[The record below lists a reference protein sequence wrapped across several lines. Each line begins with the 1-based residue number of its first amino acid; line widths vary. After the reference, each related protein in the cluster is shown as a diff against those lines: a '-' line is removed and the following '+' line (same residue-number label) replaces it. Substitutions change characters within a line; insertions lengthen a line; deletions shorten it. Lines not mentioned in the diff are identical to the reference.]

1 MGLTPGTRLGQ
12 YEILAPLGA
21 GGMGE
26 VYRARDTRLGREV
39 AIKILTGRLTPESG
53 MSRFERE
60 ARLLASLNHPGIAA
74 VYGLE
79 EAEGMPFIVME
90 LVPGETLSE
99 RLYAGPLPIPEAL
112 DVARQIAEALESAH
126 EHGVVHR
133 DLKPGNVKVTPEGR
147 VKVLD
152 LGLAKAFDMKSSDEM
167 SKSPT
172 MALDQ
177 TRPGVILGTAEFMS
191 PEQARGKAVDKR
203 TDIWAFGCV
212 LYEMLTGRRAFTG
225 ETLSDVLAA
234 ILTTEPDWDALPPA
248 TPPRVRELLGR
259 CLEKSPNRRLR
270 DIGEA
275 RIAMEEEVGVRPSVS
290 SGSGSR
296 PRPAARAPSRRRPAL
311 AVAAVAAV
319 LLAGLWIWNARR
331 SESAPAAAE
340 RTDGRY
346 LAVLFTDL
354 SGMPRAQMYSDGLAE
369 TVRARL
375 ERFPSVQVTPPSAD
389 VPRSRAEADLLRM
402 ARSLGANILLRGS
415 IQRLG
420 EQVRVTYSLVEVP
433 EGNQIAS
440 GTVDGAASEIFAI
453 QDQLADRV
461 RVALDLRGETPPAG
475 GLVRAALEPA
485 ASRESYAEAL
495 GYLQRYDKEAS
506 VDSALEILEKLAKD
520 APESALVQAALA
532 RGYLHKYT
540 LTQQTGW
547 AEQAMKASDR
557 ATALDPALAEVHIT
571 RGQLFSRTGKP
582 ASALQEFQKALSQ
595 SARSVEALLGM
606 AAAYGASGSPA
617 EAEKAYRQAI
627 SLRPLG
633 WNVYNQAGGFY
644 YRQGK
649 YPEAVAMFQKVV
661 QLMPDSV
668 RGYNNLGAVYKQMGL
683 FDKAQQAL
691 ESSARIEPNDGAY
704 MNLGNLEYYRGRY
717 RESVKAFEE
726 AARIGPAKP
735 LNWANLGDA
744 YRWAPDLRPRSLE
757 AYRKAIALGQ
767 QQLAINPRDAGL
779 HATLALS
786 YAKSGELPAAR
797 RHMERALEIEPNNP
811 DIFVQAAVVAN
822 LDEKPDEAVRWIGR
836 AIAGG
841 IGADQVKTEPEFQ
854 NLRDL
859 PAFREALTRKAAV

>member
-1 MGLTPGTRLGQ
+1 
-12 YEILAPLGA
+12 
-21 GGMGE
+21 MGE
-26 VYRARDTRLGREV
+26 VYRARDTRLGRDV
-39 AIKILTGRLTPESG
+39 AIKILTGGLASESG
-53 MSRFERE
+53 GRLPRFERE

-79 EAEGMPFIVME
+79 EADGMPFIVME
-90 LVPGETLSE
+90 LVPGETLTE
-99 RLYAGPLPIPEAL
+99 RIAAGPLPILEAL

-126 EHGVVHR
+126 ERGVVHR
-133 DLKPGNVKVTPEGR
+133 DLKPANVKITPEGR

-152 LGLAKAFDMKSSDEM
+152 LGLAKAFDIKSSDDM
-167 SKSPT
+167 SQSPT
-172 MALDQ
+172 MVLEQ
-177 TRPGVILGTAEFMS
+177 TRDGVILGTAEFMS

-212 LYEMLTGRRAFTG
+212 VYEMLTAKRAFTG
-225 ETLSDVLAA
+225 ETISDVLAA
-234 ILTTEPDWDALPPA
+234 ILTSEPDWEALPPE
-248 TPPRVRELLGR
+248 TPARVRELLAR
-259 CLEKSPNRRLR
+259 CLEKAPNRRLR

-275 RIAMEEEVGVRPSVS
+275 RITMEEEVGAHPSVS

-296 PRPAARAPSRRRPAL
+296 RAAAAPRRRVPVL
-311 AVAAVAAV
+311 AVAAAAAAV
-319 LLAGLWIWNARR
+319 LAALWIWNARR
-331 SESAPAAAE
+331 AEDAPAAAE
-340 RTDGRY
+340 RPAGRY

-354 SGMPRAQMYSDGLAE
+354 SGLPRAQMYSDGLAE

-389 VPRSRAEADLLRM
+389 VPRSRAEADLMKM

-420 EQVRVTYSLVEVP
+420 EQVRVTYALVEVP
-433 EGNQIAS
+433 EGDQIAS

-461 RVALDLRGETPPAG
+461 RVALDLRGETPAAG
-475 GLVRAALEPA
+475 GIVRAGLEPA

-506 VDSALEILEKLAKD
+506 VDSALQILEKLA
-520 APESALVQAALA
+520 AEASESALVQAAMA

-540 LTQQTGW
+540 LTQDTGW
-547 AEQAMKASDR
+547 AERAMKASDR
-557 ATALDPALAEVHIT
+557 ATALDPELAEVHIT
-571 RGQLFSRTGKP
+571 RGQLFFRTGK
-582 ASALQEFQKALSQ
+582 ASSALQEFQRALSQ

-644 YRQGK
+644 YREGK
-649 YPEAVAMFQKVV
+649 YPEAAAMFEKVV

-668 RGYNNLGAVYKQMGL
+668 RGYNNLGAAYKQMGR
-683 FDKAQQAL
+683 FDKARQAY

-704 MNLGNLEYYRGRY
+704 TNLGNLEYFRGRY
-717 RESVKAFEE
+717 RESVRAFEE
-726 AARIGPAKP
+726 AARIGPGKP

-757 AYRKAIALGQ
+757 AYRKAIELGQ
-767 QQLAINPRDAGL
+767 KQLAVNPRDAAL
-779 HATLALS
+779 HVTLALS
-786 YAKSGELPAAR
+786 YAKSGQLPTAR
-797 RHMERALEIEPNNP
+797 RHIEQALEIEPNNP
-811 DIFVQAAVVAN
+811 NSFVQAAVVAN
-822 LDEKPDEAVRWIGR
+822 LDAKPDEAVRWIER
-836 AIAGG
+836 AVAAG
-841 IGADQVKTEPEFQ
+841 IGAEQLRTEPEFQ

-859 PAFREALTRKAAV
+859 PAFREALSRKAAA